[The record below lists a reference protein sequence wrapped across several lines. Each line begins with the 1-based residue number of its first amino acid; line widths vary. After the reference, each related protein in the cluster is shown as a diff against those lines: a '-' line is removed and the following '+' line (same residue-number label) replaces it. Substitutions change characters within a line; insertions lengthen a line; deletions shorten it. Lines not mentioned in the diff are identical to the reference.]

1 MFLTKKLTNGYN
13 GKITKSGEKSSVSE
27 NEFQKWRN
35 NLVTDPNILGGE
47 TVFPNSRLSVSHI
60 GRLLERGELK
70 EIILEDY
77 PYLCQTDLEF
87 ASIYVKNK
95 LYGGNK

>member
-1 MFLTKKLTNGYN
+1 MLLTKKVPNGCN
-13 GKITKSGEKSSVSE
+13 SNITQAGVKSSASE
-27 NEFQKWRN
+27 NEFKKWRN

-77 PYLCQTDLEF
+77 PYLSQTDLEF
-87 ASIYVKNK
+87 ASIYVKK
-95 LYGGNK
+95 